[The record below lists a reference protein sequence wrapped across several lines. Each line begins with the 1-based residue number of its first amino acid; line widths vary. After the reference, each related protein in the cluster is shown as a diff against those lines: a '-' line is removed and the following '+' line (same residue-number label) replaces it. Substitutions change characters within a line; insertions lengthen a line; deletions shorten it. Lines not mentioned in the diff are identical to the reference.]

1 MRISDWSS
9 DVCSSDLDLQGAR
22 SVAVDLGACSAVDSA
37 GAWVLERTFE
47 DLRRQG
53 AEVSLI
59 NCPPAIE
66 TLLGT
71 VAREHCELP
80 PAPKAENPLLAVT
93 IRIGRRSEEHTS
105 ELQSLMSTSYAVFCL
120 KKKKQPQ

>member
-1 MRISDWSS
+1 MSAAKDLAAGSADSS
-9 DVCSSDLDLQGAR
+9 FALLREGEGLRLRVVGAWTTRELARHDAALRRLDLQGAR

-47 DLRRQG
+47 GLRRQG

-71 VAREHCELP
+71 VAREHCEDR
-80 PAPKAENPLLAVT
+80 K
-93 IRIGRRSEEHTS
+93 
-105 ELQSLMSTSYAVFCL
+105 STRLNSSH
-120 KKKKQPQ
+120 